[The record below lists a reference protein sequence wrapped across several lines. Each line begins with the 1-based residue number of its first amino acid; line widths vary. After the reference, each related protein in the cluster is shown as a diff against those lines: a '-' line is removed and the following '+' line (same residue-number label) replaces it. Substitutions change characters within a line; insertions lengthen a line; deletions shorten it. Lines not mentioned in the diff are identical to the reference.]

1 MKKLIALFAVLFAT
15 SACVNAEEM
24 LGLIYQKAVTPGNG
38 YTSIPAT
45 KMGTAQCQSYFGI
58 VGVGDCSVQKAMK
71 NGKIKQLGG
80 YDVWRKNILGFQTI
94 KTQAWGN

>member
-1 MKKLIALFAVLFAT
+1 MKKMIAVFAVLLST
-15 SACVNAEEM
+15 SICANAEI
-24 LGLIYQKAVTPGNG
+24 LGFIYQKAITPGDG
-38 YTSIPAT
+38 YTTIPAAKT
-45 KMGTAQCQSYFGI
+45 GIATCQSYFGI

-80 YDVWRKNILGFQTI
+80 YDVYRKNILGYQII